1 MSDFENT
8 YKENYPRMFRIA
20 AKMTNDK
27 EVANDIVQ
35 EVFVYY
41 FEKLGNDYLIQ
52 KLQSWMIR
60 AVINK
65 CVDYLKRRK
74 KHIQLNSEITM
85 ADEEKTY
92 EIQQSDTIL
101 KQAISKLKPM
111 EMKLII
117 LYSEGY
123 SYKEIAQM
131 ADINFSSVGKTLSR
145 SLIKL
150 KEILK
155 RMNYEMY

>member
-8 YKENYPRMFRIA
+8 YKENYPKMFRIA
-20 AKMTNDK
+20 TKMTNDK

-41 FEKLGNDYLIQ
+41 FEKLENDYLIQ

-74 KHIQLNSEITM
+74 KHIQLNTAITM
-85 ADEEKTY
+85 ADEEKNY
-92 EIQQSDTIL
+92 EIQQSGTIL

>member
-74 KHIQLNSEITM
+74 KHIQLNTVITM
-85 ADEEKTY
+85 ADEEKNY
-92 EIQQSDTIL
+92 EIQQSGTIL

>member
-8 YKENYPRMFRIA
+8 YKENYPKMFRIA

-74 KHIQLNSEITM
+74 KHIQLNTAITM
-85 ADEEKTY
+85 ADEEKNY
-92 EIQQSDTIL
+92 EIQQSGTIL